1 MKTNLTRKNYLKRPL
16 PQQPLLR
23 FSPTAWGKLLYLRDA
38 GPTEIGGFGISRVA
52 DPLFVTD
59 LVLIQQTCTGVSV
72 VFDDQAVTEYF
83 DQQVD
88 QGLRPTEFARIW
100 IHTHPGNSAEPKPV
114 RRGDLGARVRGHRLG
129 CDVYPGLW
137 WAVLLPLEFHVGPG
151 AAVELANQ
159 VDYRQPFAA
168 SDHRSWLAEYRARVQ
183 PLVSTAEVKELADT
197 DWLAAE
203 GGRDEAFTLA
213 REVNEAEAVDDW
225 DPEQGWEEYL
235 STSEDYIDGN

>member
-1 MKTNLTRKNYLKRPL
+1 M
-16 PQQPLLR
+16 
-23 FSPTAWGKLLYLRDA
+23 YLRDA

-59 LVLIQQTCTGVSV
+59 LVLIQQTCSSISV
-72 VFDDQAVTEYF
+72 AFDDQAVTEFF

-88 QGLRPTEFARIW
+88 LGRRPNEFARIW
-100 IHTHPGNSAEPKPV
+100 IHTHPGNSAEPSLT
-114 RRGDLGARVRGHRLG
+114 DEETLARVFGAT
-129 CDVYPGLW
+129 D
-137 WAVLLPLEFHVGPG
+137 WAVMFILACGGQTYCRLEFHVGPG
-151 AAVELANQ
+151 AAVELASQ

-168 SDHRSWLAEYRARVQ
+168 SDHRSWLAEYQARVQ
-183 PLVSTAEVKELADT
+183 PLVATADVKELADT

-213 REVNEAEAVDDW
+213 HEVSEAEAVDDW